1 MGGRDSPRRYNCF
14 HDIILME
21 IFQVLFSRFGHILQK
36 EEFDFLVFP
45 YRMRHEADAPWEGF
59 SGMGLDKGWLRVI
72 NSCYLEG
79 FS

>member
-1 MGGRDSPRRYNCF
+1 
-14 HDIILME
+14 ME

-59 SGMGLDKGWLRVI
+59 SGMGLDKGGLMVVKL
-72 NSCYLEG
+72 CCFED
-79 FS
+79 